1 MYNKINKVMKKL
13 SLSELLE
20 EPKSITGGLMHR
32 MYRVETETG
41 TYAVKVLNEEV
52 MSRPV
57 AYRNMMNSEKI
68 AAGFSKILPVVAAM
82 EFEGTQIQEVE
93 GCYYMLFPWVE
104 GTSVFPPDISEKHC
118 EIIGE
123 ILGKMHAA
131 ELSVEG
137 INPEQE
143 KAEMYA
149 WDSFAK
155 EAEEK
160 RISMLS
166 CRKEQTEN
174 LCWMTEF
181 DQALTD
187 IKKWNQA
194 VFDATDILNQYRVL
208 SHRDLDPKNVLW
220 NKGKPLLI
228 DWEAAGFVN
237 PYQELLEI
245 INYWA
250 DDGAGGLYKSHFD
263 ALINAYQKHMQL
275 AGVNWD
281 AVFDGSY
288 AGMLGWLEYNVK
300 RALGLLSEDEK
311 DQEDGARQVTSTVQ
325 ALYDYQGKVKVMKT
339 WLSEGSILLDI
350 N

>member
-1 MYNKINKVMKKL
+1 MYNKINQLMIKL
-13 SLSELLE
+13 NLGAVLD
-20 EPKSITGGLMHR
+20 EPQSVTGGLMHR
-32 MYRVETETG
+32 MYRVETEAG
-41 TYAVKVLNEEV
+41 TYVVKVLNEEV

-68 AAGFSKILPVVAAM
+68 AAGFSKILPVVAAK
-82 EFEGTQIQEVE
+82 EFAGTQIQEVD

-104 GTSVFPPDISEKHC
+104 GTSVFPPGISEKHC
-118 EIIGE
+118 EVIGE

-143 KAEMYA
+143 EAEMYV
-149 WDSFAK
+149 WDSLAK
-155 EAEEK
+155 AAEEK
-160 RISMLS
+160 RISMLP
-166 CRKEQTEN
+166 CQKEQTEN
-174 LCWMTEF
+174 LCWAAEF
-181 DQALTD
+181 GKALTD

-194 VFDATDILNQYRVL
+194 VCEAADILNQYRVL

-220 NKGKPLLI
+220 NEEGPLLI

-250 DDGAGGLYKSHFD
+250 DDGAGGLCKSHFD

-311 DQEDGARQVTSTVQ
+311 DLEESANQVVATVR
-325 ALYDYQGKVKVMKT
+325 ALYDYQGKVKLMKM
-339 WLSEGSILLDI
+339 WLTEVCSR
-350 N
+350 